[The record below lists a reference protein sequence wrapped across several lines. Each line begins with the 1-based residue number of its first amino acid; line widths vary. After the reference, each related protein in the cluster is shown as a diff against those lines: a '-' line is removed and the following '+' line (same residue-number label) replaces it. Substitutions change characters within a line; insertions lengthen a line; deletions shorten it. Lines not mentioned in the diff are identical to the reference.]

1 MGRKSH
7 GPVRLNNG
15 LTYYARLS
23 VPIKLRALAGKT
35 RLIRS
40 LETTNHSVAL
50 KRYGTVMQQL
60 EQELDR
66 LINGGTFNSESITG
80 LIMTLTLHLLR

>member
-7 GPVRLNNG
+7 SPVRLNKG

-23 VPIKLRALAGKT
+23 VPLKLRALSGKT

-40 LETTNHSVAL
+40 LETTNHSIAKADVA
-50 KRYGTVMQQL
+50 KQ
-60 EQELDR
+60 
-66 LINGGTFNSESITG
+66 NESSA
-80 LIMTLTLHLLR
+80 LV